1 MKYFDLHCD
10 TIEELKKR
18 GENFL
23 NSTTQ
28 FTIQDQERFEAAV
41 QCMAVWVPDSIRG
54 RAAVEFTDSHL
65 AYLETLVEM
74 IPERAVL
81 ADSASE
87 LQKGVEEG
95 KWVFIRT
102 IEGGAALGRP

>member
-28 FTIQDQERFEAAV
+28 FTIQDQERFE
-41 QCMAVWVPDSIRG
+41 QLSSVWPSGYR
-54 RAAVEFTDSHL
+54 
-65 AYLETLVEM
+65 
-74 IPERAVL
+74 IPFGEER
-81 ADSASE
+81 
-87 LQKGVEEG
+87 Q
-95 KWVFIRT
+95 
-102 IEGGAALGRP
+102 

>member
-28 FTIQDQERFEAAV
+28 FTIQDQERFEATV
-41 QCMAVWVPDSIRG
+41 QCMAVWVPDSILPAFFQFFNG
-54 RAAVEFTDSHL
+54 IAVKVKKLHDCSPCLILCVYHTILLLFLLLFCGIFSLVDHL
-65 AYLETLVEM
+65 
-74 IPERAVL
+74 IQFR
-81 ADSASE
+81 
-87 LQKGVEEG
+87 
-95 KWVFIRT
+95 
-102 IEGGAALGRP
+102 

>member
-28 FTIQDQERFEAAV
+28 FTIQDHGLRRLSSVWPSGYRIPFGEER
-41 QCMAVWVPDSIRG
+41 Q
-54 RAAVEFTDSHL
+54 
-65 AYLETLVEM
+65 
-74 IPERAVL
+74 
-81 ADSASE
+81 
-87 LQKGVEEG
+87 
-95 KWVFIRT
+95 
-102 IEGGAALGRP
+102 